1 MKRSD
6 FERYTP
12 PKLNEKMLRER
23 AEKRR
28 FRRLLFWLSVSVILM
43 QFLSVVIGLQVMRD
57 APETA
62 MAWLCESA
70 VGGIVG
76 VIAVIIYLR
85 KRKEAKV

>member
-12 PKLNEKMLRER
+12 PMLNEKRLRER

-28 FRRLLFWLSVSVILM
+28 FRCLFFWLSVSIILV
-43 QFLSVVIGLQVMRD
+43 QYISVAIGLQVMRD
-57 APETA
+57 VPEAA
-62 MAWLCESA
+62 MAWLCQSA

>member
-12 PKLNEKMLRER
+12 PILSEKKLRER
-23 AEKRR
+23 AEKKR

-43 QFLSVVIGLQVMRD
+43 QFLSVVIGLEVMRD
-57 APETA
+57 APATA
-62 MAWLCESA
+62 FSWLTQST
-70 VGGIVG
+70 GGGFIG

-85 KRKEAKV
+85 KRKEAQI